1 MTHVTCRL
9 TAKNRDQLRN
19 PTLDNRVWAAFTFL
33 HSFSPHSASTQ
44 SASLFPVWFF
54 LNTVTW
60 QPYVGLHVAVAD
72 AGDAEG
78 LLEATVRRSWYR
90 RCRRCWT
97 TTSIRSRSSCTPTQA
112 VKVIRRKAASP
123 TYTDQ
128 SIGHYLRYHI
138 NEVILYFVLFQLS
151 LPYEIDRCLPL
162 SRIRQVAPMW
172 PHLIY
177 DRAQPR
183 WQANVVSTYQR
194 YVKWTLL

>member
-1 MTHVTCRL
+1 MAAYR
-9 TAKNRDQLRN
+9 
-19 PTLDNRVWAAFTFL
+19 RVCDSRHLQADCQEPGSAPEPYARQSSMGCLYFFTFL
-33 HSFSPHSASTQ
+33 LPA
-44 SASLFPVWFF
+44 FPLDAVGVSISGLVFF
-54 LNTVTW
+54 NTVTW

-138 NEVILYFVLFQLS
+138 NEVTLYFVLFQLS
-151 LPYEIDRCLPL
+151 LPYEINRCLPL

-183 WQANVVSTYQR
+183 WQANVVSTLR
-194 YVKWTLL
+194 